1 MRARF
6 APPFIPA
13 YECAM
18 PVASKATR
26 RVTAN
31 IPKDLLARA
40 RRATGKGITE
50 TIVEG
55 LEALD
60 RRAAAENLIA
70 LAGKVKIDLD
80 LDLARERPRH

>member
-1 MRARF
+1 
-6 APPFIPA
+6 
-13 YECAM
+13 M

-31 IPKDLLARA
+31 IPEDLLARA
-40 RRATGKGITE
+40 RRATGKGITG

-60 RRAAAENLIA
+60 RRAAAEKLIA
-70 LAGKVKIDLD
+70 LAGKVKIDID
-80 LDLARERPRH
+80 LDQARERPRH

>member
-1 MRARF
+1 MPS
-6 APPFIPA
+6 AP
-13 YECAM
+13 
-18 PVASKATR
+18 KATR

-31 IPKDLLARA
+31 IPADLLARA

-50 TIVEG
+50 TLVAG

-60 RRAAAENLIA
+60 RRSAAEKLIG

-80 LDLARERPRH
+80 LDLARERPRHSTWPSVLSTSTRSS

>member
-1 MRARF
+1 
-6 APPFIPA
+6 
-13 YECAM
+13 M

-31 IPKDLLARA
+31 IPEDLLARA
-40 RRATGKGITE
+40 RRATGKGITG

-60 RRAAAENLIA
+60 RRAAAEKLIA

-80 LDLARERPRH
+80 LDQARERPRH

>member
-1 MRARF
+1 MPS
-6 APPFIPA
+6 AP
-13 YECAM
+13 
-18 PVASKATR
+18 KATR

-40 RRATGKGITE
+40 RRATGKGITG
-50 TIVEG
+50 TLVEG

-60 RRAAAENLIA
+60 RRAAAEKLIA
-70 LAGKVKIDLD
+70 LAGQVKIDLD